1 MEGETGKYKREEEE
15 EERKRGTGVSVAE
28 AEAGLASSPCSSHL
42 LELWR
47 AQGVVDFLAARREAL
62 PARQE
67 GQQPLL
73 HLSIAQDGSHHLRG
87 AHAGQVHCSVW
98 RKGKGEGK
106 GSVALSSSS
115 SSPT

>member
-1 MEGETGKYKREEEE
+1 M
-15 EERKRGTGVSVAE
+15 AE

-73 HLSIAQDGSHHLRG
+73 HLGIAQDGSHHLRG
-87 AHAGQVHCSVW
+87 AHAGQVHCSEE
-98 RKGKGEGK
+98 GGEGVSGIIIIISYMIRLRWFSVIQDILKQK
-106 GSVALSSSS
+106 GSVGAN
-115 SSPT
+115 

>member
-1 MEGETGKYKREEEE
+1 MEGETGTYKREE

-42 LELWR
+42 LELRR

-73 HLSIAQDGSHHLRG
+73 HLGIAQDGSHHLRG
-87 AHAGQVHCSVW
+87 AHAGQVHCSVE
-98 RKGKGEGK
+98 GGEGK
-106 GSVALSSSS
+106 GSVASSS